1 MSRLIYSLLFLLVGI
16 GFSSQVS
23 AETWYVKK
31 SATKLQ
37 AEAEARSKVVNK
49 LNKGTP
55 VDVLEKSGKFYKVSV
70 GGETG
75 WIFRFKLT
83 KKPPSGGGGDGDVL
97 GALGG
102 QQQIAARESAY
113 GSSIRGLS
121 PISEEHAIKK
131 GASPASIESVK
142 EMERYKVDDET
153 LDKFLEQGRLGAY
166 AD

>member
-1 MSRLIYSLLFLLVGI
+1 MRLLIYSFIFLFA
-16 GFSSQVS
+16 GFSFTSQVE

-37 AEAEARSKVVNK
+37 TEAKARSKVLGK

-55 VDVLEKSGKFYKVSV
+55 VNVLGKSGKFYQVSA

-83 KKPPSGGGGDGDVL
+83 KDSPSGNGRDDVL

-121 PISEEHAIKK
+121 PVSEEHAIKK

-142 EMERYKVDDET
+142 EMERYKVDDEA
-153 LDKFLEQGRLGAY
+153 LDKFLEEGRLGAY

>member
-1 MSRLIYSLLFLLVGI
+1 MRLLIHSFIFLFA
-16 GFSSQVS
+16 GFSFTSQVE

-37 AEAEARSKVVNK
+37 TEAKARSKVLGK

-55 VDVLEKSGKFYKVSV
+55 VNVLGKSGKFYQVSA

-83 KKPPSGGGGDGDVL
+83 KVSPSGNGRDDVL

-121 PISEEHAIKK
+121 PVSEEHAIKK

-142 EMERYKVDDET
+142 EMERYKVDDEA
-153 LDKFLEQGRLGAY
+153 LDKFLEEGRLGAY

>member
-1 MSRLIYSLLFLLVGI
+1 VRLLIYSFIFLFF
-16 GFSSQVS
+16 GFSFTSQVI

-37 AEAEARSKVVNK
+37 AEAKARSKVLGK

-55 VDVLEKSGKFYKVSV
+55 VDVLGKSGKFYKVSAA
-70 GGETG
+70 GETG
-75 WIFRFKLT
+75 WIFRFRLT
-83 KKPPSGGGGDGDVL
+83 KVAPSGSGGDGDVL

-121 PISEEHAIKK
+121 PVSEEHAIKK

-142 EMERYKVDDET
+142 EMERYKVDDEA
-153 LDKFLEQGRLGAY
+153 LDKFLEEGRLGAY